1 MILMSIENKE
11 RLWLLSFMAA
21 FLVTVVVGIVITNYQ
36 YGGKAYYMTID
47 NTPTITRVAVP
58 VGITVRG
65 YTYQGTARDAQGQTK
80 KLKFSTNE
88 RDTGPFRKNQQVKI
102 TVNKNFG
109 VVGYQRV
116 QGQGEPGVGDVY
128 RSLNLTVGKVLP
140 LSALTA
146 ITATLLSLLIP
157 LAIFLQKTPDSDAV
171 ETATIQIRI
180 INVKV
185 LVYAF
190 TFICFA
196 FLLWGIDSIKIILL
210 LPYSVGV
217 ILILSTLVKSV
228 RWITDWS
235 WEPETGFR
243 SIQENKVIKE
253 SKLTTNQRKLV
264 WERMLN
270 SDNRIKVNQ
279 AGKLV
284 ELFDINYQYFD
295 TEGQVWMIETTFRY
309 INEDYSKGGW
319 WNSDFFKY
327 SFEKLLASVQKQTEA
342 NTTNKNVSTTA
353 YEYSQEEIVWI
364 EYLNKT
370 CKLIEENGSQQDLI
384 PEAIKSNMKYVDNN
398 KAKEFISNCIFDYCR
413 NSIGLVYQDFGNEW
427 EISYQELIKDE
438 KQNNTQWVL
447 LDTFLNHMRNEMMND
462 YNTNS
467 HRQYANSND
476 AIFENLFKDADSI
489 LFGRLETLFF
499 TLDVDG
505 ENGTDY
511 IAYVRQILLKRQ
523 AFGYWQ
529 RIWDRAGIL
538 TEVQKQSAIEASRT
552 KRQLETLK
560 IGTLIYPQLT
570 SEEAYRKYTIKI
582 QSCFD
587 ILIRE
592 EKNQEDRASQ
602 VLKSKIESLKSTI
615 DRISILQRQIPN
627 S

>member
-1 MILMSIENKE
+1 MSIENKE

-190 TFICFA
+190 TFICLA

-284 ELFDINYQYFD
+284 ELFDINYRYFD

-327 SFEKLLASVQKQTEA
+327 SFEKLLASVQKETEA
-342 NTTNKNVSTTA
+342 NATNKNVSTTP

-398 KAKEFISNCIFDYCR
+398 KAKELISNCIFDYYR
-413 NSIGLVYQDFGNEW
+413 NSIGSVHQDFGNEW

-447 LDTFLNHMRNEMMND
+447 LNTFLNHMRNEMMND
-462 YNTNS
+462 YNINS

-511 IAYVRQILLKRQ
+511 IAYLRQILLKRQ

-529 RIWDRAGIL
+529 RTWDHAGIL

-560 IGTLIYPQLT
+560 IGKLIYPQLT
-570 SEEAYRKYTIKI
+570 SKEAYRKYTIKI
-582 QSCFD
+582 QNCFD
-587 ILIRE
+587 TLIRE
-592 EKNQEDRASQ
+592 EKPQEDRASQ
-602 VLKSKIESLKSTI
+602 VLKSKIELLKSTI